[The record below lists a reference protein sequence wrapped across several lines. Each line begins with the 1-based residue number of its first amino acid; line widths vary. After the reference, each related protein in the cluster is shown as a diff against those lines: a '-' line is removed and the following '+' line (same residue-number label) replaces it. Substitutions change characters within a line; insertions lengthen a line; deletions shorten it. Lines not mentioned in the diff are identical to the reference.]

1 MGWKRIAVSV
11 LLGMLVAGLL
21 AAAATAG
28 PGCSK
33 SCATSC
39 SVGKKAEA
47 PKAEMLKEQTT
58 CPVMGGPIDKSLY
71 VDVNGKRVY
80 VCCQGC
86 MDAVKADPDK
96 YLARIGARGEMA
108 ADVPPMLCG
117 KCGQIKGTEECCM
130 KDAVKCKTC
139 GMTKGS
145 PGCCRLPEAGKD
157 AELCTNCGEIR
168 GSADCCD
175 KDMQQCKKCGLAK
188 DSPGCCRI

>member
-1 MGWKRIAVSV
+1 MGWKRTTVSV

-21 AAAATAG
+21 AATATAG

-33 SCATSC
+33 SCASSC
-39 SVGKKAEA
+39 GVGKRAKAPEA
-47 PKAEMLKEQTT
+47 EILKEQTT
-58 CPVMGGPIDKSLY
+58 CPVMGRPIDKSLY

-86 MDAVKADPDK
+86 IAAVKADPDK
-96 YLARIGARGEMA
+96 YLAKIAAGSQKA
-108 ADVPPMLCG
+108 ADVPPIVCG
-117 KCGQIKGTEECCM
+117 RCGQIKGTEECCM

-139 GMTKGS
+139 GMTEGS

-157 AELCTNCGEIR
+157 AEPCTKCGEIR
-168 GSADCCD
+168 GSANCCD

-188 DSPGCCRI
+188 GSPGCCRI